1 MRLVEIVLRMI
12 EEIEILKMGL
22 TLKILMIIILK
33 VLVMI
38 ILNCL

>member
-1 MRLVEIVLRMI
+1 M
-12 EEIEILKMGL
+12 IEILKMGL

-38 ILNCL
+38 ILNFERYFV

>member
-22 TLKILMIIILK
+22 ALKILMIIILK